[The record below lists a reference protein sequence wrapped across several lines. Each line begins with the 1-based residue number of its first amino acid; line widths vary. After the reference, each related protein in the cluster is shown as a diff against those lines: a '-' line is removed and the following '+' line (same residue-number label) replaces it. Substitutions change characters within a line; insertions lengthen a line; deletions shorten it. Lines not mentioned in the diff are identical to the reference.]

1 MQHLYEKGN
10 VMKYKNQGKRD
21 RLRKGIFILPN
32 LFTSFNIFC
41 GFYAI
46 ISTIDGKFVMGAVA
60 IIVAAVFDILDGK
73 IARATNTTSKF
84 GIEFD
89 SLADVISF
97 GVAPALLMYTW
108 MLRPFGRIG
117 WLAAF
122 LFMVCGALRLAR
134 FNTQTGTISS
144 DYFVGLP
151 IPAAAG
157 FAATTLL
164 FHNRLGVL
172 NAPQSILV
180 LALIYL
186 LSFLMV
192 SNIKYYSFKRPELFK
207 RGNFNLLVATILI
220 MIFIA
225 SQPPVALFFM
235 GLIYVVSG
243 PVHHLW
249 RVKTAQT
256 REHDLAKDSEKL

>member
-1 MQHLYEKGN
+1 MKRKNRGN
-10 VMKYKNQGKRD
+10 RD
-21 RLRKGIFILPN
+21 RLRKGIYILPN
-32 LFTSFNIFC
+32 LFTSVNIFC

-46 ISTIDGKFVMGAVA
+46 ISAIDGKFVIGAVA
-60 IIVAAVFDILDGK
+60 IIVAAVFDLLDGK

-84 GIEFD
+84 GIEYD

-97 GVAPALLMYTW
+97 GVAPALLIYMW
-108 MLRPFGRIG
+108 ALRPFGRFG

-122 LFMVCGALRLAR
+122 LFMICGALRLAR

-144 DYFVGLP
+144 DYFIGLP

-164 FHNRLGVL
+164 FHNRIGLL
-172 NAPQSILV
+172 AAPQAMLV
-180 LALIYL
+180 LAMLYL

-192 SNIKYYSFKRPELFK
+192 SNVKYYSFKRPEFFK
-207 RGNFNLLVATILI
+207 RGNFNLLVAAILV

-225 SQPPVALFFM
+225 SQPPIALFSM
-235 GLIYVVSG
+235 GLIYVMSG
-243 PVHHLW
+243 PIHYLW
-249 RVKTAQT
+249 RLKTSKARQQ
-256 REHDLAKDSEKL
+256 ELAEDSKKA

>member
-1 MQHLYEKGN
+1 MKRKKRGN
-10 VMKYKNQGKRD
+10 RD

-32 LFTSFNIFC
+32 LLTSFNIFC

-46 ISTIDGKFVMGAVA
+46 ISAIDGKFVIGAVA
-60 IIVAAVFDILDGK
+60 IIVAAIFDMLDGK

-84 GIEFD
+84 GIEYD

-97 GVAPALLMYTW
+97 GVAPALLMYMW
-108 MLRPFGRIG
+108 ALRPFGRIG

-164 FHNRLGVL
+164 FHNRLGL
-172 NAPQSILV
+172 LAEPQSMLL
-180 LALIYL
+180 LALIYV

-207 RGNFNLLVATILI
+207 RGHFNFLVAAILI

-225 SQPPVALFFM
+225 SQPPIALFFM

-243 PVHHLW
+243 PIHSLW
-249 RVKTAQT
+249 RIKTRRAKPG
-256 REHDLAKDSEKL
+256 ELADDSENV